1 VACALGLSLSLP
13 PPRSRRVSVA
23 REPRCAARVAVAGR
37 AGAQNSLPIPILPLP
52 LSLQRPDAEP
62 GASASSRAGGL
73 EERPWKPVA
82 ATYISVPARRG
93 DFFLYRSGERWRG
106 GGCLCDG
113 AAPPWQ
119 RREEG
124 AAAGRW
130 SPEEGCR
137 RRPDGCG
144 ITLTNRPPAWLRSGP
159 VRCAALRARGW
170 LVGRMGG
177 LASSDAARGGGRVG
191 RAVAPSASP
200 CASLPG

>member
-1 VACALGLSLSLP
+1 MERGGVRARPVPLP
-13 PPRSRRVSVA
+13 PSPRSRRVSVA

-37 AGAQNSLPIPILPLP
+37 ARAQNSLPIPILPLP

-93 DFFLYRSGERWRG
+93 DFFLYRSGEWWRG

-130 SPEEGCR
+130 SPEEGRR

-144 ITLTNRPPAWLRSGP
+144 ITLTNRPPARVAPVRS
-159 VRCAALRARGW
+159 VELRCAACAWLAGW
-170 LVGRMGG
+170 LGRWAG
-177 LASSDAARGGGRVG
+177 
-191 RAVAPSASP
+191 
-200 CASLPG
+200 